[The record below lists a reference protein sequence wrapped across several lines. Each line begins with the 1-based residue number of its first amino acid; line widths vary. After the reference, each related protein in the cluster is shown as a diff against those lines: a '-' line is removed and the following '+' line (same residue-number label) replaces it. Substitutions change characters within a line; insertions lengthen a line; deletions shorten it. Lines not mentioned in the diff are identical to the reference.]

1 MKVAIMQ
8 PYFFPYGG
16 YFQLMKSVDKFIFL
30 DDVQYVRRGWINRN
44 KISDPSKKSQ
54 INLTVPVKKSTQNT
68 LILNMKICDGWVEKH
83 LKTFKHV
90 YGKTVI
96 SHSLYKFY
104 SSFNDFDS
112 LNELLIASLTW
123 TANYLKIKNDF
134 MTSSE
139 INCDGRGQDKIINL
153 CKAVNGTEYCNLP
166 GGINLYNSDF
176 FEKNGLKLNFI
187 DTSYHERISILETI
201 FHENISSLR
210 F

>member
-54 INLTVPVKKSTQNT
+54 IILTVPVKKSTQNT
-68 LILNMKICDGWVEKH
+68 LILDMKICDGWVEKH

-96 SHSLYKFY
+96 LHPLYKFY
-104 SSFNDFDS
+104 SSFNDFNS
-112 LNELLIASLTW
+112 LSELLIALLKW
-123 TANYLKIKNDF
+123 TANYLKIKNEF
-134 MTSSE
+134 MISSE
-139 INCDGRGQDKIINL
+139 INCDGYGQDKIINL
-153 CKAVNGTEYCNLP
+153 CKAVNGTEYYNLP
-166 GGINLYNSDF
+166 GGINLYNSDV

-201 FHENISSLR
+201 FYEKISSLR

>member
-96 SHSLYKFY
+96 SHPLYKFY

-139 INCDGRGQDKIINL
+139 INCDGHGQDKIINL